1 MPKVTAFIANGSEE
15 VECLAVIDVL
25 KRAGIEVELVTI
37 NPTRE
42 VLTSHG
48 INIIADKTLD
58 EATYKDTDLFF
69 LPGGVPGVPNLTADV
84 RLAEILKTANEAGKK
99 LAAICAAPSVLGLL
113 GLLDGKN
120 ATCYPGWE
128 DKLLGANIT
137 GAGVITDG
145 NITTGR
151 GLGFSIDMG
160 LELVKILVDEAT
172 SNDIKVKIQHPDT
185 I

>member
-1 MPKVTAFIANGSEE
+1 MAKVTAFIANGSEE
-15 VECLAVIDVL
+15 VECLAVIDIL

-48 INIIADKTLD
+48 INIIADKTFD
-58 EATYKDTDLFF
+58 EADFADSDMLF
-69 LPGGVPGVPNLTADV
+69 LPGGVPGVPNLTADE
-84 RLAEILKTANEAGKK
+84 RLAQLLKKANSEGKK
-99 LAAICAAPSVLGLL
+99 LAAICAAPSVLGVN
-113 GLLDGKN
+113 GLLEGKN

-128 DKLLGANIT
+128 EKLIGANLT
-137 GAGVITDG
+137 GAGVTTDG

-160 LELVKILVDEAT
+160 LELVRILVDETT